1 MLHCTAKQHSATPS
15 SLLVITLTAHT
26 SCPQHINHGTTPI
39 LTPQLLTPTVTK
51 HSGTTADTNIR
62 NHQCFAAQHR
72 LSLYMETAHKM
83 GCLEVVCYDLVIF
96 AICILLNLDFN
107 VILSLYRLEEDR
119 FKLYVAQLTLNRIY
133 FTVAVLSSYG
143 K

>member
-72 LSLYMETAHKM
+72 LSLYTETAHNIVFRSRLL
-83 GCLEVVCYDLVIF
+83 GSHDIF
-96 AICILLNLDFN
+96 LLHPSQSELRRHP
-107 VILSLYRLEEDR
+107 VP
-119 FKLYVAQLTLNRIY
+119 VQA
-133 FTVAVLSSYG
+133 
-143 K
+143 